1 MTAEASPE
9 KSTIVR
15 EGVPARLQL
24 IRRALRLGERLAPKV
39 AGRLALRLWCTP
51 PSDAGRRQDN
61 RPEAGVESEVSLASG
76 HRIRVE
82 TWAPADPAKAAPTVY
97 LVHGWGGWRGQLGA
111 FVEPLRSAGFRVI
124 GFDAPAH
131 GGSGPGQL
139 GRNQASAIEFA
150 EALRAVVAVHGP
162 AAAIIAHSLGTATT
176 ILALRDGLPVG
187 RLVLIAPSA
196 DPILVVDRFRDQLGL
211 GRRSSVAFLVQ
222 LQRLAGRPLTDLNSL
237 AVPAT
242 VTRPPTMIIHDRGDR
257 DTSYAEGER
266 LARTWPATELIATEG
281 LGHHRILR
289 DSAVVAAATAFL
301 LPVRPERD
309 DQDDL
314 EVGGSSSRL
323 DRTARTAR
331 TMQ

>member
-1 MTAEASPE
+1 MTTEASPE

-15 EGVPARLQL
+15 ESVPVKLQL
-24 IRRALRLGERLAPKV
+24 IRRALRLGEWLAPKA

-82 TWAPADPAKAAPTVY
+82 TWAPTGGTGAAATVY

-131 GGSGPGQL
+131 GGSGPGAL

-150 EALRAVVAVHGP
+150 ETLRAVVAVHGP

-237 AVPAT
+237 AVPAS

-266 LARTWPATELIATEG
+266 LARKWPATELIGTEG

-289 DSAVVAAATAFL
+289 DPAVVAAATDFL
-301 LPVRPERD
+301 RPVLPEPD
-309 DQDDL
+309 DQ
-314 EVGGSSSRL
+314 EVGGSSSRV